1 MDKTSLI
8 GIILAF
14 VALSVGMVLKGVSFS
29 ALANPAAILII
40 IAGTISAVV
49 IAFPTKEIKKCLRC
63 FECYLRKI
71 NSSQ

>member
-40 IAGTISAVV
+40 IAGQSQQSLLRSQQ
-49 IAFPTKEIKKCLRC
+49 KKLKKCLRC

>member
-29 ALANPAAILII
+29 ALANPGRHFNYYRRDNL
-40 IAGTISAVV
+40 SSRYCV
-49 IAFPTKEIKKCLRC
+49 PIKR
-63 FECYLRKI
+63 
-71 NSSQ
+71 N